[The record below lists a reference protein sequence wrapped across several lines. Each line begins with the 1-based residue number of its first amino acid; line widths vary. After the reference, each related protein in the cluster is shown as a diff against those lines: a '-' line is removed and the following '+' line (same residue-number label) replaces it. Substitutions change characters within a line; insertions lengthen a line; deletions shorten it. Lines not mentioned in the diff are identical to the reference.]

1 MLGFACICNTL
12 KENGS
17 FKTVTVKTLSKLNE
31 EQKEKKLI
39 SLAVDNLYNTL
50 QILKWCKENN
60 ILMYRFSSDLI
71 PLATYQSDWHWWE
84 NGDILNMCNKI
95 KEFVAESGIRISLHP
110 DQFCVLNSNRP
121 EVVEN
126 SIGILEHLNRLSNL
140 VGNHILIIHTGSTA
154 EGKDKAIQRFM
165 DNFKLLSPDIQKKI
179 ALENDDKSFDVKV
192 VLYICETLG
201 IPMIL
206 DIHHY
211 NCLNEGE
218 NLLDLK
224 ERIIATWRGKRPKMH
239 LSSGKTAFT
248 DRHHADY
255 INQIDY
261 ETALKFAGDDFDIML
276 ECKQKELALLRLR
289 EGENACPAQ

>member
-71 PLATYQSDWHWWE
+71 PLATYVEEWHWWE
-84 NGDILNMCNKI
+84 NTDILNMCTQI

-110 DQFCVLNSNRP
+110 DQFCVLNSDRP
-121 EVVEN
+121 EVVLN
-126 SIGILEHLNRLSNL
+126 AIKILEHLNRLSNL
-140 VGNHILIIHTGSTA
+140 VGNKILIIHTGSTIG
-154 EGKDKAIQRFM
+154 GKVKAIERFI
-165 DNFKLLSPDIQKKI
+165 DNFKLLSPDIQSKL
-179 ALENDDKSFDVKV
+179 ALENDDKSFNVKD
-192 VLYICETLG
+192 VLYICETIG
-201 IPMIL
+201 IPMLL

-218 NLLDLK
+218 SLYELK
-224 ERIIATWRGKRPKMH
+224 DRIITTWKGRRPKMH

-255 INQIDY
+255 INQVDY

-289 EGENACPAQ
+289 DGENTCPS

>member
-12 KENGS
+12 KDNGS
-17 FKTVTVKTLSKLNE
+17 FRTVTVKTLSKLNE
-31 EQKEKKLI
+31 EEKLKKLV

-71 PLATYQSDWHWWE
+71 PLATYKEDWHWWK
-84 NGDILNMCNKI
+84 NSDILNMCSKI
-95 KEFVAESGIRISLHP
+95 NTFITESGIRISLHP
-110 DQFCVLNSNRP
+110 DQFCVLNSHRS
-121 EVVEN
+121 EVVQN
-126 SIGILEHLNRLSNL
+126 SIRILEHLNRLSNL
-140 VGNHILIIHTGSTA
+140 VGNKILIIHIGSTIG
-154 EGKDKAIQRFM
+154 GKDNAIQRFLE
-165 DNFKLLSPDIQKKI
+165 NFKLLSSDIQNKL
-179 ALENDDKSFDVKV
+179 ALENDDKSFNVKE
-192 VLYICETLG
+192 VLWICETLS

-218 NLLDLK
+218 SLFELRD
-224 ERIIATWRGKRPKMH
+224 RIIATWKGNRPKMH
-239 LSSGKTAFT
+239 LSSGKTNFT

-255 INQIDY
+255 IRQVDY
-261 ETALKFAGDDFDIML
+261 EAALKFAKDDFDIML

-289 EGENACPAQ
+289 EDENNNN

>member
-17 FKTVTVKTLSKLNE
+17 FKTMTVKTLSKLDE
-31 EQKEKKLI
+31 VHKEKKLI

-60 ILMYRFSSDLI
+60 ILMYRLSSDLI
-71 PLATYQSDWHWWE
+71 PLATYQEQWLWWE

-95 KEFVAESGIRISLHP
+95 KEFVIESGIRISLHP
-110 DQFCVLNSNRP
+110 DQFCVLNSDKP
-121 EVVEN
+121 EVVKN
-126 SIGILEHLNRLSNL
+126 SIKILEHLNRLSNL

-154 EGKDKAIQRFM
+154 GGKDKAIRRFL
-165 DNFKLLSPDIQKKI
+165 DNFKLLSSDIQHKL
-179 ALENDDKSFDVKV
+179 ALENDDKSFNVKE
-192 VLYICETLG
+192 VLQICEALG
-201 IPMIL
+201 IPMVL

-255 INQIDY
+255 INQVDY

-289 EGENACPAQ
+289 KDQNNCQI